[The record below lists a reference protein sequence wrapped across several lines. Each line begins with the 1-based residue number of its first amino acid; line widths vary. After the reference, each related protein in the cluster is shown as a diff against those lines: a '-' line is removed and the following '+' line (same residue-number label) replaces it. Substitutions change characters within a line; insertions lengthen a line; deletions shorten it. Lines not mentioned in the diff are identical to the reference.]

1 MAMLAAFGPLPAS
14 VRLSA
19 LALCALP
26 HTRATFRDLAVG
38 QVRRHRGVW
47 RACAA
52 VPRVVG

>member
-26 HTRATFRDLAVG
+26 HTRATFRGLSMS
-38 QVRRHRGVW
+38 QVHRHGGVW

-52 VPRVVG
+52 AQCVVG